1 MPPRRASGGNQE
13 RGRKKGSI
21 IKLPDNYNFMEL
33 FPQLK
38 ILLAQQIPA
47 VQTAPS
53 GRGLILALS
62 PASFL
67 ALPLSGGDKHRWFFV
82 NFFRGDAAAGIRC
95 ASKKSVS
102 DSDT

>member
-1 MPPRRASGGNQE
+1 MNN
-13 RGRKKGSI
+13 K
-21 IKLPDNYNFMEL
+21 DN
-33 FPQLK
+33 
-38 ILLAQQIPA
+38 AG
-47 VQTAPS
+47 TAGACGIDCTL

-67 ALPLSGGDKHRWFFV
+67 ALPLSGGDKHRCFFV
-82 NFFRGDAAAGIRC
+82 SFFRDDAAAGIRC